1 MARFSRSLH
10 MVGVPAGNQTLRT
23 GSAHPRLSWRGR
35 LAATVFVLPGIAAAL
50 FSFYLP
56 NSDQGG
62 VFSVAAL
69 TFYAGA
75 SVVFMAPAWALM
87 HAHWTRSLRRAPDH
101 PEWSD
106 VARRAEFASGLGF
119 LLAGVNALGVLWFAL
134 LSGHAVVEVV
144 TAALFAAAAL
154 THAGLTV
161 ARRR

>member
-1 MARFSRSLH
+1 
-10 MVGVPAGNQTLRT
+10 MVSVLAGDQPVRR
-23 GSAHPRLSWRGR
+23 GSTHLRLSWRGR
-35 LAATVFVLPGIAAAL
+35 LAATIFMLPGIAAAV

-75 SVVFMAPAWALM
+75 TVVFMAPAWALM
-87 HAHWTRSLRRAPDH
+87 HAHGTALLRKAPDH

-106 VARRAEFASGLGF
+106 AKRPEFASPTGF
-119 LLAGVNALGVLWFAL
+119 ILVGVNALGLVWFAL
-134 LSGHAVVEVV
+134 LSSHAAVELV

-154 THAGLTV
+154 THAALTV
-161 ARRR
+161 ARRH